1 MVLDKSFKQYDDGF
15 TAFNEHVLFQ
25 KQQELLYRVDQF
37 AFNDWTDVQLDSD
50 VIMGRLL
57 HNRIGYTTKRNIPM
71 LLGLKPEPW
80 MGPMEEEILSKIPP
94 GENVTRQEIMAG
106 YPKGDEHKSLQRDLK
121 NALSNLERQML
132 VVKQFEEVAGRRRRL
147 SLFHR
152 VQDVY
157 PALSFE
163 DALEEVVRRMGPV
176 KASTLRFYVSRSF
189 EELTVALMNLEQEGR
204 IAKVMALVPDPEAF
218 YCAPDE
224 VDELMRPRREDRRVR
239 ILTQSD
245 PYVSRF
251 IWEVRSVLDR
261 GWYLP
266 IFKGVDPIGKVLMFK
281 VNDYLEIKD
290 LHVPTAYL
298 DEFCEA
304 FNILLDNHAA
314 QLVDVSVLRISTANP
329 LPRLM
334 KRPKRRSKASASR
347 SPANE

>member
-1 MVLDKSFKQYDDGF
+1 M
-15 TAFNEHVLFQ
+15 
-25 KQQELLYRVDQF
+25 
-37 AFNDWTDVQLDSD
+37 
-50 VIMGRLL
+50 
-57 HNRIGYTTKRNIPM
+57 
-71 LLGLKPEPW
+71 
-80 MGPMEEEILSKIPP
+80 
-94 GENVTRQEIMAG
+94 
-106 YPKGDEHKSLQRDLK
+106 
-121 NALSNLERQML
+121 
-132 VVKQFEEVAGRRRRL
+132 
-147 SLFHR
+147 
-152 VQDVY
+152 QDVY
-157 PALSFE
+157 PTLSFE

-189 EELTVALMNLEQEGR
+189 EELTVALMNLEQDGR
-204 IAKVMALVPDPEAF
+204 IAKVMALVPEPEAF
-218 YCAPDE
+218 FCAPDE
-224 VDELMRPRREDRRVR
+224 VDELMRPRREDRTVR

-314 QLVDVSVLRISTANP
+314 QLVDVSVLSNFNSEPITSLDETTKAALEGIGFKVTGERMIRGAVVDPQPREIAERALFHNTTFTNP
-329 LPRLM
+329 LAMKTKSWRSKSLM
-334 KRPKRRSKASASR
+334 KSETTLRLRGRSELYRVDLKSMASAHRLHQGINLARASSVGLVRTLPEHSR
-347 SPANE
+347 HSQPTG

>member
-1 MVLDKSFKQYDDGF
+1 
-15 TAFNEHVLFQ
+15 
-25 KQQELLYRVDQF
+25 
-37 AFNDWTDVQLDSD
+37 
-50 VIMGRLL
+50 
-57 HNRIGYTTKRNIPM
+57 
-71 LLGLKPEPW
+71 
-80 MGPMEEEILSKIPP
+80 
-94 GENVTRQEIMAG
+94 
-106 YPKGDEHKSLQRDLK
+106 
-121 NALSNLERQML
+121 ML

-157 PALSFE
+157 PTLSFE

-189 EELTVALMNLEQEGR
+189 EDLTVALMNLEKAGR
-204 IAKVMALVPDPEAF
+204 IAKVMALVPEPEAF
-218 YCAPDE
+218 FCAPDE
-224 VDELMRPRREDRRVR
+224 VDELMRPRREDRTVR

-304 FNILLDNHAA
+304 FEILLENHAA
-314 QLVDVSVLRISTANP
+314 QLVDVSVLSNFNSEPITAVDDTT
-329 LPRLM
+329 R
-334 KRPKRRSKASASR
+334 KALEGIGFKVRVSG
-347 SPANE
+347 